1 MGFHYGRFSAQK
13 IFVLNDEFR
22 FNCQVEEVEFGDLSD
37 EELSQQVGKSQRAD
51 GQFIFDGVFLPRE
64 EIARIIREKYTVLTI
79 VFKYQVVSSK
89 ENIFELIPYS
99 NGQEN

>member
-37 EELSQQVGKSQRAD
+37 EELSQQVEKVNVQMGNLFLTECFCRGKRSL
-51 GQFIFDGVFLPRE
+51 G
-64 EIARIIREKYTVLTI
+64 
-79 VFKYQVVSSK
+79 S
-89 ENIFELIPYS
+89 
-99 NGQEN
+99 